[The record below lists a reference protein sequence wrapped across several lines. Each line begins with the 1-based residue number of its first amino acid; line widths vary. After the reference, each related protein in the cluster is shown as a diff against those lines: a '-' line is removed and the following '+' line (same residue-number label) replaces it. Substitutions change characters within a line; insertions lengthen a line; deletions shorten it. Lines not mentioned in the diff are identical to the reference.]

1 MHRPIFRLH
10 LNTLL
15 PKIGHRFVRASQL
28 AAIAA
33 GLLFTQ
39 GAGTAQAEDIVTV
52 RVFSLPR
59 KQATS
64 ASEIASYRV
73 TERFLQTHPNIRLQ
87 SSTALVIE
95 GASMDA
101 APLMAIAGGTSPDI
115 IYVNFRQ
122 SDTYIQQGFLYPLD
136 EYIEK
141 MSPEERQRLIPS
153 VISPVVFRPGPGG
166 QKHYW
171 AIPERVLATVLFYRK
186 DLFAAAGLDP
196 LKPPKN
202 WDEMMEYSEKI
213 ADPSKGR
220 YAIGFGTDPNAS
232 WRMLPFLSSAGADVV
247 KDVNGEWV
255 ASFDTD
261 EAVTGFE
268 FVDNYQKAKI
278 TKNGRTGPIAYRGTD
293 ISQRWANGQI
303 AMMFGSLSGSD
314 LGNFNPDLMSVA
326 AVPSGPTGISRAE
339 VNAPMFGIFAGVR
352 DKRVRDAAWD
362 YISFLGGAEARKI
375 RTDTMVEL
383 GAAQLLDPNDL
394 IEFGYPELAKL
405 TPPGL
410 KELFLEALNSGVPEP
425 YGKNCQFI
433 YSYVT
438 KPLDQIYYTNF
449 EGKSREEVR
458 AIIQQFLRDAVAE
471 TNQKMLG
478 VLSPEERSMRNAL
491 GWVVAVVALG
501 AFVFFIRLVF
511 RWMAVAPSTSGVD
524 AYKTKLAALFI
535 APALLL
541 ILLWHYYPLLRGS
554 LMAFQDY
561 RLLLPSEWVGIRN
574 FADAI
579 FDGRFWL
586 SLKNAFYFCV
596 LWMLLGFLP
605 PVVLAVMVQEIP
617 IGKITFRVLFYIPAV
632 VSGVVILFM
641 WRAIYDPS
649 PDGALNSILGFIGI
663 PAQTWLQ
670 DPAIAML
677 CVVFPLAWAHLG
689 PGSLIYLAAL
699 KGIPDDLY
707 EAADI
712 DGAGFFAKIR
722 SIVIPY
728 LRPLIIINAVGA
740 TIFGFKSGDA
750 VLAMTGGGPNLATQ
764 VVGYEIWQRSFLYL
778 KFGEATAMAWIL
790 GLILMAFTAYQMR
803 ILSKV
808 EFRTAK

>member
-1 MHRPIFRLH
+1 MHRPIIRLQH
-10 LNTLL
+10 KQLL
-15 PKIGHRFVRASQL
+15 PKIGNRLVTVAQL
-28 AAIAA
+28 VALAA
-33 GLLFTQ
+33 GLLWV
-39 GAGTAQAEDIVTV
+39 QASGVAHAEEAVTV
-52 RVFSLPR
+52 RVFMLPR

-64 ASEIASYRV
+64 ANEIAAYRV
-73 TERFLQTHPNIRLQ
+73 TERFLETHPHIRLQ
-87 SSTALVIE
+87 SSTPLQIE

-141 MSPEERQRLIPS
+141 LTPEELERRIPA
-153 VISPVVFRPGPGG
+153 VIRPVVYRPGPGG
-166 QKHYW
+166 VKHYW
-171 AIPERVLATVLFYRK
+171 AMPERVLATVLFYRK
-186 DLFAAAGLDP
+186 DMFAAAGLDP
-196 LKPPKN
+196 MKPPKN
-202 WDEMMEYSEKI
+202 WAEMMAYAEKL

-255 ASFDTD
+255 AAFDSD

-268 FVDNYQKAKI
+268 FVDKFQKAEV
-278 TKNGRTGPIAYRGTD
+278 TKNGRTGPLAYRGFD
-293 ISQRWANGQI
+293 INTKFNNGQI
-303 AMMFGSLSGSD
+303 AMMFASLSGSD
-314 LGNFNPDLMSVA
+314 TGSFNPDLMNVA
-326 AVPSGPTGISRAE
+326 AVPTGPTGISRAE
-339 VNAPMFGIFAGVR
+339 VNAPMMGIFAGVK
-352 DKRVRDAAWD
+352 DKRVRDAAWE
-362 YISFLGGAEARKI
+362 YIRFLGSQEARKI
-375 RTDTMVEL
+375 TTDAMVEL
-383 GAAQLLDPNDL
+383 GAAQLIDPNQL

-410 KELFLEALNSGVPEP
+410 KELFLEALSRGVPEP
-425 YGKNCQFI
+425 YGRNCQFI

-438 KPLDQIYYTNF
+438 KPLDQIYYTDF
-449 EGKSREEVR
+449 EGKSPEEVR
-458 AIIQQFLRDAVAE
+458 AIIKGFLRAAVAE
-471 TNQKMLG
+471 TNQKMIG
-478 VLSPEERSMRNAL
+478 VLPPEERAIRNAL
-491 GWVVAVVALG
+491 GWVVAIVALG
-501 AFVFFIRLVF
+501 AFAFFIRLVF
-511 RWMAVAPSTSGVD
+511 KWMYVPPSSAGID
-524 AYKTKLAALFI
+524 AYNTRLAVLFI
-535 APALLL
+535 APALIL

-586 SLKNAFYFCV
+586 SLKNAVYFCI
-596 LWMLLGFLP
+596 LWMLLGFIP
-605 PVVLAVMVQEIP
+605 PVILAVMVQEIP
-617 IGKITFRVLFYIPAV
+617 MGKVTFRVLFYIPAV

-649 PDGALNSILGFIGI
+649 PDGALNSILGFVGI
-663 PAQTWLQ
+663 PAQSWLQ
-670 DPAIAML
+670 DPAIAMI

-712 DGAGFFAKIR
+712 DGAGFFSKIR

-728 LRPLIIINAVGA
+728 LRPLIVINAVGA

-803 ILSKV
+803 VLSKV